1 MLCRHKE
8 VSPLFY
14 NIRFCI
20 HLYLLYSVMQG
31 ILLYALRRTLIT
43 IWIIKTMTLI
53 QLPTTINVTLLPIL
67 YLHFLGRKYHILS
80 ESFGKRYM
88 PVSRHSVW
96 CLFIIIYRV
105 GDPSSAGRL
114 TIYWSQILGPWS
126 LGLPSLLPT
135 QVSPQC
141 RMSRLWQRCI
151 KEMVFITQLSGGS

>member
-1 MLCRHKE
+1 
-8 VSPLFY
+8 
-14 NIRFCI
+14 
-20 HLYLLYSVMQG
+20 MQG

-80 ESFGKRYM
+80 ESFGKRCM

-141 RMSRLWQRCI
+141 RCPGCGSGVLKRWYLSLSSAEDHNFLLWFMTSWQSSRFDTFCI
-151 KEMVFITQLSGGS
+151 DK